1 MQFMTDILIKEQVKT
16 IEKATK
22 AASKSKES
30 ALKFLQDAGIIQKQN
45 GYSHPSPENLK
56 KKK

>member
-1 MQFMTDILIKEQVKT
+1 MTDILIKEQVKT

-22 AASKSKES
+22 EASKSKES
-30 ALKFLQDAGIIQKQN
+30 AIKFLQDAGIIGKQN
-45 GYSHPSPENLK
+45 DRSNSSADHSK